1 MSTQPALTALDDALA
16 AGGEVVFGRLGR
28 LGRIRLNRPE
38 VINALT
44 TAMVVAIREKLEAW
58 AHDDAITSVLIDGA
72 GARGLCAGGDV
83 RALRTS
89 LRQGTG
95 AADEFW
101 TQEYRL
107 NAAIAHYPKPFVAV
121 MDGIVMGGGVGVSAH
136 GRVRLATERSR
147 IAMPETAIG
156 FFPDVGSLYLLSR
169 APGELGTHLALTGA
183 SIGGTDALACGLADA
198 VIDSER
204 IDDVV
209 LQLAAGESLTLPDGA
224 GTGEL
229 ASHRGWIDP
238 CYAGDD
244 PAAILQ
250 SLRAHPATAA
260 RAAADVLS
268 TRSPLAVAVTLE
280 AIRRAR
286 TMASIDE
293 VLRQDRVVAHAFA
306 AEPDFVEGVRA
317 VLVDRDHAPQ
327 WSHRSLTDVP
337 RVKVLRMF
345 DDRR

>member
-1 MSTQPALTALDDALA
+1 EQ
-16 AGGEVVFGRLGR
+16 
-28 LGRIRLNRPE
+28 
-38 VINALT
+38 
-44 TAMVVAIREKLEAW
+44 LEAW
-58 AHDDAITSVLIDGA
+58 AQDDAITAVLIDGA
-72 GARGLCAGGDV
+72 GPRGLCAGGDV

-89 LRQGTG
+89 LREGTG

-183 SIGGTDALACGLADA
+183 SIGGMDALACGLADA
-198 VIDSER
+198 VIDSEG
-204 IDDVV
+204 IDNIV
-209 LQLAAGESLTLPDGA
+209 LQLAAGESLTLPDVA
-224 GTGEL
+224 DIGEL
-229 ASHRGWIDP
+229 ATDRGWIDA

-250 SLRAHPATAA
+250 SLRSHPAAGA
-260 RAAADVLS
+260 RVAADVVS

-286 TMASIDE
+286 TMTSVDE

-317 VLVDRDHAPQ
+317 VLVDRDHAPS
-327 WSHRSLTDVP
+327 WSSRSLTDVP
-337 RVKVLRMF
+337 RSKVLRMF
-345 DDRR
+345 DNRR

>member
-1 MSTQPALTALDDALA
+1 VSTQPVRTALDDDFA
-16 AGGEVVFGRLGR
+16 AGGQVVFGRIGR
-28 LGRIRLNRPE
+28 LGRVRLNRPE

-44 TAMVVAIREKLEAW
+44 TAMVVVVREQLEAW
-58 AHDDAITSVLIDGA
+58 ADDDAISSVLIDGA
-72 GARGLCAGGDV
+72 GDRGLCAGGDV

-89 LRQGTG
+89 FRDGTG

-107 NAAIAHYPKPFVAV
+107 NAAIAHYPKPFVAI
-121 MDGIVMGGGVGVSAH
+121 MDGIVMGGGVGISAH

-169 APGELGTHLALTGA
+169 VPGELGTHLALTGA
-183 SIGGTDALACGLADA
+183 SISGTDAIACGLADA
-198 VIDSER
+198 VIDSES

-209 LQLAAGESLTLPDGA
+209 LQLADGESLTLPEVA

-229 ASHRGWIDP
+229 ATHRGWIDA

-250 SLRAHPATAA
+250 ALRSHPSAGA
-260 RAAADVLS
+260 RAAADVLA
-268 TRSPLAVAVTLE
+268 TRSPIAVAVTLE

-286 TMASIDE
+286 TMTSVDE
-293 VLRQDRVVAHAFA
+293 VLRQDRVLAHAFA

-317 VLVDRDHAPQ
+317 MLVDRDHAPA
-327 WSHRSLTDVP
+327 WSHTSLSDVP
-337 RVKVLRMF
+337 RAKVLRMF
-345 DDRR
+345 DDRT